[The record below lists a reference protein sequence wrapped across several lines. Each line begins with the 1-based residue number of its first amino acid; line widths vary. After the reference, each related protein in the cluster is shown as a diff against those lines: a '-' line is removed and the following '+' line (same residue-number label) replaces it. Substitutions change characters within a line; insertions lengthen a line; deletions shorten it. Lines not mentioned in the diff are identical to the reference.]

1 MPMPT
6 PKPDTTTDLILIRHG
21 ETAWNRELRFQG
33 HVNVALNAINKVCKK
48 DRGAILDAVFATKDF
63 DGVLGKWSF
72 DANGDTSL
80 TGMSG
85 VQVKGGKFDTDNT
98 TVLK

>member
-1 MPMPT
+1 GKEWYDAYKAKFSSEPEVYAVY
-6 PKPDTTTDLILIRHG
+6 G
-21 ETAWNRELRFQG
+21 YEA
-33 HVNVALNAINKVCKK
+33 VNVALNAINQVCKK
-48 DRGAILDAVFATKDF
+48 DRAAVLDAVFATKDF

-98 TVLK
+98 AVLK